1 MVATPMATYYPLLD
15 ITGRDVVDM
24 AAPIVVEEA
33 SKPAS
38 TDAKTIMV
46 DKDEAWEA
54 EYLKAMEEMVSLLW
68 GELSLVCAN
77 EGIGVHEQ
85 RTHVGQD
92 EEVQLRECEDGK
104 EVFRLLQWI
113 MNSRIYGTLLRFTG
127 VEVSQTSHC

>member
-46 DKDEAWEA
+46 AKDEAWEA
-54 EYLKAMEEMVSLLW
+54 EYLKAMEEM
-68 GELSLVCAN
+68 EYTN
-77 EGIGVHEQ
+77 KE
-85 RTHVGQD
+85 RTS
-92 EEVQLRECEDGK
+92 GK
-104 EVFRLLQWI
+104 TKRCSSGNAKTVKRCFGYCSGL
-113 MNSRIYGTLLRFTG
+113 
-127 VEVSQTSHC
+127 

>member
-1 MVATPMATYYPLLD
+1 MVA
-15 ITGRDVVDM
+15 
-24 AAPIVVEEA
+24 
-33 SKPAS
+33 
-38 TDAKTIMV
+38 
-46 DKDEAWEA
+46 KDEAWEA

-104 EVFRLLQWI
+104 EVFRLL
-113 MNSRIYGTLLRFTG
+113 
-127 VEVSQTSHC
+127 